1 MTTSHPVLN
10 ISAMDAYR
18 CAAEFF
24 GAVPASQEAILPFV
38 SGMRAVCFGVEAG
51 VLPEV
56 EGAHLAALIEAAR
69 PVLMGIARDH
79 ARDDVRQAS
88 PYFWSLDPRQ
98 TLGHTQQTLA
108 LVKAW
113 ATPLHERST
122 WHPEFLAGSCAFV
135 RLQANLFE
143 NVVWSER
150 AYCGVFNQPDPIREQ
165 AEGLVVDNWSTP
177 DAAVPHA
184 RTRH

>member
-1 MTTSHPVLN
+1 MTTLHPFLN

-18 CAAEFF
+18 CAVDFF

-51 VLPEV
+51 ALPED
-56 EGAHLAALIEAAR
+56 EGAHLAALIDAAR
-69 PVLMGIARDH
+69 PVLMRIANEH
-79 ARDDVRQAS
+79 ASDEARQAS
-88 PYFWSLDPRQ
+88 TYFWTLYPRAV
-98 TLGHTQQTLA
+98 LAHTQQTLA

-113 ATPLHERST
+113 ATPLDARGT
-122 WHPEFLAGSCAFV
+122 WHPGYLDGHCAFI
-135 RLQANLFE
+135 RLQANMLE

-150 AYCGVFNQPDPIREQ
+150 VYCGVFDQPEPIREQ